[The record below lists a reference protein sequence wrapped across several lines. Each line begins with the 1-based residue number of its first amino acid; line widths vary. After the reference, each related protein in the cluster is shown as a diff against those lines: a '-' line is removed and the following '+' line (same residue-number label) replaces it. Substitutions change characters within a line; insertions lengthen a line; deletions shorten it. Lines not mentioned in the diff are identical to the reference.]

1 MSPPQFL
8 LFDCATDP
16 AQMLAKRQPGIQG
29 TPSNES
35 GELQLGT

>member
-16 AQMLAKRQPGIQG
+16 AQMLAKRQPWIQR
-29 TPSNES
+29 TPSNET
-35 GELQLGT
+35 GELQLRT